1 MSGDIAALRREL
13 DEIDRELTM
22 LFERRMEVSRRVAEY
37 KRENN
42 LPVLDASR
50 EEQVLCSRVEMLS
63 DKSLEQSVRALF
75 MEIMRLSRLAQ
86 ESTLNRGDVL

>member
-13 DEIDRELTM
+13 DEIDRELTK

-63 DKSLEQSVRALF
+63 DKTLEQSVRALF
-75 MEIMRLSRLAQ
+75 MEIMRLSRLTQ
-86 ESTLNRGDVL
+86 ESMLNRGDAL

>member
-1 MSGDIAALRREL
+1 MSGDIAALRQEL
-13 DEIDRELTM
+13 DEIDREFVK

-42 LPVLDASR
+42 LPELDANR
-50 EEQVLCSRVEMLS
+50 EEQVLYSRVEMLT
-63 DKSLEQSVRALF
+63 DKTLEQSARSLF

-86 ESTLNRGDVL
+86 ESMLNRGDDL

>member
-13 DEIDRELTM
+13 DEIDLELTK

-50 EEQVLCSRVEMLS
+50 EEQVLSSRVEMLH
-63 DKSLEQSVRALF
+63 DKTLEKSARALF

-86 ESTLNRGDVL
+86 ESMLNRGDDL

>member
-13 DEIDRELTM
+13 DEIDREMTK

-42 LPVLDASR
+42 VPVLDAGR
-50 EEQVLCSRVEMLS
+50 EEQVLLTRMEMLS
-63 DKSLEQSVRALF
+63 DKTLGKSVRSLF
-75 MEIMRLSRLAQ
+75 MEIMRLSRLEQ
-86 ESTLNRGDVL
+86 ESMLNRGDAL

>member
-13 DEIDRELTM
+13 DEIDRELTR

-50 EEQVLCSRVEMLS
+50 EEQVLCSRVEMLG
-63 DKSLEQSVRALF
+63 DKSLEQSTRALF

-86 ESTLNRGDVL
+86 ESMLNRGDEL